1 MIWQDA
7 VITAASISFVVSLIP
22 QVCHGFKD
30 KVGVIKL
37 QTSIPTV
44 LGLLAMVFAM
54 WTLDLYLSSI
64 VTSLTAIMWIT
75 LLIQRLIYKC

>member
-7 VITAASISFVVSLIP
+7 VITAASASFVISLIP
-22 QVCHGFKD
+22 QVYHGFKD

-44 LGLLAMVFAM
+44 LGLLAMVFAL
-54 WTLDLYLSSI
+54 WTLNLHFSASI
-64 VTSLTAIMWIT
+64 TALTSAMWIT
-75 LLIQRLIYKC
+75 LLIQRLIYKA